1 MKDQPLSKDEG
12 FLFCNDDETK
22 SGLAREIG
30 NRLQSRNVPFG
41 TSGDCIFRKNF
52 SKILTFKITTAIL
65 QIEQK
70 DTPEISPGWFY
81 IKEVICKKK

>member
-1 MKDQPLSKDEG
+1 LHSDEP
-12 FLFCNDDETK
+12 K
-22 SGLAREIG
+22 SGAAQGLG
-30 NRLQSRNVPFG
+30 DRLQSQNVPFG